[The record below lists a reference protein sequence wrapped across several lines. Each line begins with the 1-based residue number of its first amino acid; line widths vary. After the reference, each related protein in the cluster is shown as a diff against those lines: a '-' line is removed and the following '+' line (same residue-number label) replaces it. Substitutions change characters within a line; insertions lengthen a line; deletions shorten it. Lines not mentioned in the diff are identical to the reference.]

1 MKKIV
6 KMIAGVT
13 LLTVV
18 AGALTGC
25 YVESRRP
32 YRPYYHAYYR
42 PVVVVPVR

>member
-25 YVESRRP
+25 YVESRPR
-32 YRPYYHAYYR
+32 YRPYYHPYYR
-42 PVVVVPVR
+42 PVIVVR